1 MNKIHVIDNVI
12 SKEAQEEIKNLL
24 YSNSF
29 PWFYVSDITYGE
41 DETNEKRCGFGH
53 YLVLDKQVNSPYLN
67 TILPIVYNVRDKLK
81 YKKNK
86 IAEIYKCRAFLQ
98 IPLIKE
104 KAVFDD
110 PHIDQKDPHTVI
122 LYYVNDNEAR
132 TRIYKNQFN
141 KNIHKKQIIP
151 KTKNLIEYKTITPK
165 QGRAVVF
172 NGKYFHTE
180 EQPIKSNKCILNFNI
195 S

>member
-67 TILPIVYNVRDKLK
+67 TILPIVYNV
-81 YKKNK
+81 
-86 IAEIYKCRAFLQ
+86 LQ

-172 NGKYFHTE
+172 NGKYFHTA